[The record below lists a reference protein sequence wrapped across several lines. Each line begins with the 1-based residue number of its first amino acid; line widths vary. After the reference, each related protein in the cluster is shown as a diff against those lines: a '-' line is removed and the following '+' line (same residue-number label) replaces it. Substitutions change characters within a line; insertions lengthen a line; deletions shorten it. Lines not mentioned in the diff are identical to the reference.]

1 MHKPRD
7 NVPQQGDTQS
17 ATAARRMQAFMTTFA
32 AARAVGAQP
41 SGATGDGTSDWDFK
55 GGGQAAR
62 FNAWML
68 QSMYLDSVND
78 GMCQQEAR
86 GLCKMA

>member
-7 NVPQQGDTQS
+7 NVPQQGDTYDCG
-17 ATAARRMQAFMTTFA
+17 AFMTIFA

-68 QSMYLDSVND
+68 QSMYFDSVID
-78 GMCQQEAR
+78 GMCPQEAR